1 MCNPEIEQCS
11 PNSNLVR
18 PDSSDLLSLLLI
30 YFANFFIFP
39 ISAIFMRIIAGLFDH
54 NLSEDW
60 DLGDGIIYVWLYWLH
75 LFTWIIPTITLIFYL
90 VFGANFFLFAWTDN
104 LSLYFITD
112 ATSRWSFIIHAFVS
126 FYSLYSGVLGTLE
139 AFLIFLSYTLM
150 AGWLEY

>member
-1 MCNPEIEQCS
+1 MQ
-11 PNSNLVR
+11 
-18 PDSSDLLSLLLI
+18 
-30 YFANFFIFP
+30 
-39 ISAIFMRIIAGLFDH
+39 RIAELFDL
-54 NLSEDW
+54 NWSEEW
-60 DLGDGIIYVWLYWLH
+60 DLGDALIYVWLYWLH

-104 LSLYFITD
+104 LGLYFITD

-139 AFLIFLSYTLM
+139 AYLIFLSYTLM